1 MQMNW
6 KKWKHVTKID
16 PDRENPPELI
26 KEVVESGTDAIMIS
40 GTQGITREKIL
51 SLLNELEDV
60 EIDVVLEPSHP
71 DAVVEGIPLF
81 IPSVL
86 NSSDPLW
93 ILGHHV
99 SWVMKGKVNWKEV
112 VPEAYIV
119 LNPDSAV
126 GRVTKARTEL
136 KKDEVCAYA
145 EVAENY
151 FKFPVVYIEYSGR
164 FGDPEVVRAVR
175 ERLKN
180 ATLFYGGGIDSAEKS
195 RIMSECADVIVVG
208 NVLYEKGLKAYR
220 ETILK

>member
-1 MQMNW
+1 MNW

-26 KEVVESGTDAIMIS
+26 REVVESGTDAIMIS
-40 GTQGITREKIL
+40 GTQGITKEKIL
-51 SLLNELEDV
+51 SLLKELEGV

-71 DAVVEGIPLF
+71 DAVIGGLPLF

-86 NSSDPLW
+86 NSSNPLW

-99 SWVMKGKVNWKEV
+99 NWVMKERVNWRMV

-126 GRVTKARTEL
+126 GRVTGARADL

-151 FKFPVVYIEYSGR
+151 FKFPVVYIEYSGK
-164 FGDPEVVRAVR
+164 FGDPEIVRAVK

-180 ATLFYGGGIDSAEKS
+180 AVLFYGGGIDSAEKS
-195 RIMSECADVIVVG
+195 RIMSECADVVVVG
-208 NVLYEKGLKAYR
+208 NVIYEKGLKAYR
-220 ETILK
+220 ETIVK